1 MENYIERE
9 IKEDFDKIKNHYP
22 IIALVGPRQAGK
34 TTFLKEQVK
43 NLKTKYILFDDPD
56 ARNLFEEDIKKFE
69 KQYVEGNEITILD
82 EVHYCKEAG
91 KNLKYLADKGHKLW
105 ITSSS
110 ELILKKEV
118 LSFLVGRVSILKL
131 FPFSLKEFLI
141 AKKQKEFNEKIIER
155 LIWEH
160 STYGGYPKAVLT
172 EEIEI
177 KKIILKD
184 LYETMLLKDIAQNFS
199 IENIKSLEEFTK
211 YISISVGGL
220 ISYESIAKN
229 INLSFQTIKK
239 YLDAMEKSN
248 LVFIVSPFFKNKLKE
263 IVKQPKIYFID
274 CGLKNYICREF
285 KNEINGGLF
294 ENYVLSELIK
304 MNFIPKY
311 WRSKSN
317 AEVDFVL
324 EHNNNIIPLE
334 IKISNPEKIEKSLIS
349 FIKEY
354 KPKKALIIFYKG
366 KEKTIKKENCEI
378 EFINIL
384 NLKKY
389 LKEEL
394 KYE

>member
-1 MENYIERE
+1 MSIYIERE
-9 IKEDFDKIKNHYP
+9 IKEKFDKIKDHYP

-82 EVHYCKEAG
+82 EVHYCKESG
-91 KNLKYLADKGHKLW
+91 RNLKYLADNGHRLW

-131 FPFSLKEFLI
+131 YPFSLKEFLI
-141 AKKQKEFNEKIIER
+141 AKNQKEFNNKITER

-160 STYGGYPKAVLT
+160 STYGGYPKVVLN

-184 LYETMLLKDIAQNFS
+184 LYETMLLKDIAQNFA
-199 IENIKSLEEFTK
+199 IDNIKSLEEFTK
-211 YISISVGGL
+211 YISLSVGGL
-220 ISYESIAKN
+220 VSYESISKKIN
-229 INLSFQTIKK
+229 ISFQTIKK

-248 LVFIVSPFFKNKLKE
+248 LIFVVSPFFKNKLKE
-263 IVKQPKIYFID
+263 IVKQPKIYFVD
-274 CGLKNYICREF
+274 GGLKNYICREF
-285 KNEINGGLF
+285 KDELTGSLF
-294 ENYVLSELIK
+294 ENYALSELIK
-304 MNFIPKY
+304 LGFIPKY
-311 WRSKSN
+311 WRSKSG
-317 AEVDFVL
+317 AEVDFIL
-324 EHNNNIIPLE
+324 EQNNSIIPIE
-334 IKISNPEKIEKSLIS
+334 IKISNPDKIEKSLIS

-354 KPKKALIIFYKG
+354 KPKKAFVIFYKG
-366 KEKTIKKENCEI
+366 KEKTVKKDDCEVI
-378 EFINIL
+378 FINIL
-384 NLKKY
+384 NFKNYITKLN
-389 LKEEL
+389 
-394 KYE
+394 